1 MLQLSARCGN
11 IILGIRI
18 APKNKNRKGRTDV
31 RKVETMKKECKELF
45 GNYIVSN
52 ARLYDSQEQLI
63 IELDNKTIN
72 EIAEEIKTACDL
84 TDTVDYESDNISF
97 TLRNGYDEECVYH
110 HLIMNEVDNL
120 MENSVEYNDED
131 SRTWLWEEVM
141 KCVEFIR
148 ENPYVQ
154 EVIITHGE
162 SFLFEDSF
170 DIKIFDVDK
179 EEFSIQVWKN
189 IYDFNEGS
197 MVEIWDEVWTEIYK
211 MEGSDW

>member
-1 MLQLSARCGN
+1 MVGV
-11 IILGIRI
+11 IITPNQIKIG
-18 APKNKNRKGRTDV
+18 KGEQMFA
-31 RKVETMKKECKELF
+31 KVETMKKECMELF
-45 GNYIVSN
+45 GNYIVSK
-52 ARLYDSQEQLI
+52 AYLYDGQEQLI

-72 EIAEEIKTACDL
+72 EIAGEIKTACNL
-84 TDTVDYESDNISF
+84 TDIVDYESDNIAF

-197 MVEIWDEVWTEIYK
+197 IVEMWDEVWTEIYK
-211 MEGSDW
+211 VEGSDW

>member
-1 MLQLSARCGN
+1 M
-11 IILGIRI
+11 GIRI

-31 RKVETMKKECKELF
+31 RKVETMEKECKELF

-162 SFLFEDSF
+162 SFLFEGSF
-170 DIKIFDVDK
+170 DIKIFAVDR

-189 IYDFNEGS
+189 IYDFNDGYAI
-197 MVEIWDEVWTEIYK
+197 EIWDEVWTEIYK

>member
-1 MLQLSARCGN
+1 MLQLGARCGN

-141 KCVEFIR
+141 KSVEFIR

-162 SFLFEDSF
+162 LFLFEGSF
-170 DIKIFDVDK
+170 DIKIFAVDR

-189 IYDFNEGS
+189 IYDFNDGYAI
-197 MVEIWDEVWTEIYK
+197 EIWDEVWTEIYK